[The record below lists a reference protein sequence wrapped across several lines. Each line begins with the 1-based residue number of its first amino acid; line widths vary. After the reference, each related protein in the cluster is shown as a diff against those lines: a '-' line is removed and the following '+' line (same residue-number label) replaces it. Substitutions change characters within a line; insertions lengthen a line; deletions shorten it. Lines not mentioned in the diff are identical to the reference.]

1 MIIDAA
7 GVPAVWDV
15 DVGPEGVLI
24 VVLPVVVVVVVTVA
38 VMLLMMLMMENS
50 KSGEGFWMK
59 PINRNRNG

>member
-1 MIIDAA
+1 MDAA

-38 VMLLMMLMMENS
+38 VMLLMMMMGNS
-50 KSGEGFWMK
+50 RSGEGFWMK